1 MNLTSLDTDKLVGQL
16 ADISQ
21 QACPLV
27 SQTLDNLRA
36 QIGIQS
42 DAAATLNSAFA
53 ELRRLQTWQ
62 RDYLQGLDLA
72 AAGGNAGLLADQAG
86 QMLVQLD
93 QAMRALQFE
102 DMSSQNMAYMID
114 QLASLL
120 PLLAALETPAQL
132 AEVLACYKT
141 DPQRARHNPV
151 SASSVA
157 SGSIDFF

>member
-1 MNLTSLDTDKLVGQL
+1 MSHKLPDTDVLLGQL
-16 ADISQ
+16 AEISQ

-42 DAAATLNSAFA
+42 DAAATLNRAFA
-53 ELRRLQTWQ
+53 EIKRLQAWQ
-62 RDYLQGLDLA
+62 QNYVLELIGS
-72 AAGGNAGLLADQAG
+72 GGGSELFTAQTG
-86 QMLVQLD
+86 QMMAQLD

-102 DMSSQNMAYMID
+102 DMSTQNMAYMMD

-120 PLLAALETPAQL
+120 PLLAALENPAYL
-132 AEVLACYKT
+132 AEVLGSYKS
-141 DPQRARHNPV
+141 DPQRTRHNPV

-157 SGSIDFF
+157 SGTIDFF

>member
-1 MNLTSLDTDKLVGQL
+1 MSHKLSDADALLGQL
-16 ADISQ
+16 AEISQ

-42 DAAATLNSAFA
+42 DAAATLNHAFA
-53 ELRRLQTWQ
+53 EIKRLQTWQ
-62 RDYLQGLDLA
+62 HDYVLELIGS
-72 AAGGNAGLLADQAG
+72 GGSSELFTAQTG
-86 QMLVQLD
+86 QMMAQLD

-132 AEVLACYKT
+132 AEVLASYKA

-151 SASSVA
+151 SASSIA
-157 SGSIDFF
+157 SGTIDFF